1 MSLNGVVPSDTYF
14 TPTIFFFEKL
24 NQIWKYEMEPNDCF
38 LIVIP
43 F

>member
-1 MSLNGVVPSDTYF
+1 MEWVPSDTYF
-14 TPTIFFFEKL
+14 TPTYLFVFEKL
-24 NQIWKYEMEPNDCF
+24 NQIWEYEMEPNDCF